1 MNKYTDTHTNTH
13 IHIHKCTHT
22 HTSTRAR
29 ARFNT
34 FRFVFK
40 TEEKVEQTDGQMD
53 QWPDGKIDGC
63 TD

>member
-1 MNKYTDTHTNTH
+1 MNKYTDTD
-13 IHIHKCTHT
+13 THT
-22 HTSTRAR
+22 HTHAHTCTHAR

-40 TEEKVEQTDGQMD
+40 TEAKVGQTDGQMD